1 MSDHKKCEK
10 TNINALVKWWMPS
23 DLLQMECNWN
33 EKLCFPCNNENE
45 IYQLVDG
52 LFEEMFLTLKL

>member
-10 TNINALVKWWMPS
+10 TNINALVEWWMPS
-23 DLLQMECNWN
+23 DLHMECNWN
-33 EKLCFPCNNENE
+33 ENLCFPCNDENA

-52 LFEEMFLTLKL
+52 LFEENFLALTL

>member
-1 MSDHKKCEK
+1 MSDHKKCET

-23 DLLQMECNWN
+23 DLLEMECNWN
-33 EKLCFPCNNENE
+33 EKLCFPCNDENE

-52 LFEEMFLTLKL
+52 LLKENFLALKL